1 MSKHSTNAP
10 LYSTDSVQDEV
21 LAEAIVK
28 ADAEVE
34 KLQQEIA
41 SKKWR
46 MVADKMKSIKVSAIL
61 KKTLHG
67 LLTVT
72 SPARGQ
78 LLPECM
84 PQAS

>member
-1 MSKHSTNAP
+1 MNAP
-10 LYSTDSVQDEV
+10 PYSTDSVQDEV

-41 SKKWR
+41 AKKWR

-61 KKTLHG
+61 KQTPHG
-67 LLTVT
+67 LLTVAF
-72 SPARGQ
+72 PARGQ
-78 LLPECM
+78 LLPKCM
-84 PQAS
+84 P